1 MAKRQNII
9 EDAFRFLKNRCIHC
23 REIIPHNKLFCNK
36 ECQVLYFEK
45 MNEIKIGTWTNK
57 KTQSKCRGF
66 KLSNLL
72 NEENLKAMIDE
83 TERNIDERMNQ
94 SKKQDII

>member
-1 MAKRQNII
+1 MAKRQNIT

-23 REIIPHNKLFCNK
+23 REIISYNKLFCSK

-57 KTQSKCRGF
+57 KTQSKRRGF

-72 NEENLKAMIDE
+72 NEENLKAMIE
-83 TERNIDERMNQ
+83 KTERNIDKKMN
-94 SKKQDII
+94 KLKR